1 MFPRAFV
8 MMQIPVHTLREIL
21 EVGWG
26 LPDFCVILIILKTRS
41 YLLCLSI
48 MGKYFLCL
56 CCHGRSRMPG
66 PIISQP
72 MDLLP
77 WRANGTRWPS
87 HDSFSTLF
95 DPPRLRPPLFRQK
108 SSLHL
113 VSVQRNSFYSSR
125 AVASLDGVANF
136 SPNILNWTLWLSV
149 SRLFLPVCAKHLGNV
164 IMRGPI
170 CCANR

>member
-1 MFPRAFV
+1 M
-8 MMQIPVHTLREIL
+8 
-21 EVGWG
+21 
-26 LPDFCVILIILKTRS
+26 ILIILKKTRS

-66 PIISQP
+66 PIISQA

-77 WRANGTRWPS
+77 WRENGTQWPS

-95 DPPRLRPPLFRQK
+95 DAPRLRPPLFRQK

-125 AVASLDGVANF
+125 AVASLDGGANF
-136 SPNILNWTLWLSV
+136 SPKILNSTLRLSDSLSPGYFSLCV
-149 SRLFLPVCAKHLGNV
+149 PSTL
-164 IMRGPI
+164 
-170 CCANR
+170 